1 MLVLKTRQRLAS
13 IYEALGDEESCKN
26 QIELANQTELSLGI
40 NCGSCGEQYGLEA
53 DSLEALPCAHIL
65 HARYEF

>member
-13 IYEALGDEESCKN
+13 IYQSLGDEEASKN
-26 QIELANQTELSLGI
+26 QTELANQTELSLGL
-40 NCGSCGEQYGLEA
+40 NCGSCGDPYGLEA

-65 HARYEF
+65 HAR